1 MMRMFDVKSDLE
13 LLSQLFDGTRYK
25 AAPDRG
31 LTLAPNLDSY
41 ASRAVQIAKELGSLA
56 KMGRYVVRPLYYMED
71 AKDTGVWPTFFIP
84 QTSISVGGVDQP
96 YKPLKKR
103 RVADASG
110 AHVEV
115 LARNR
120 DDGAPDGEPYVS
132 LNERYGPMR
141 PAAGQQVCEVPHR
154 LTPFGSLCD
163 CCHVVLVRH
172 SADGAHMWWG
182 MLFCWRCLEGKLW
195 RALEPLKWH
204 KEGKHRVHHIYRAC
218 AYLGAAADIV
228 QEDLTVLEDDWKTQ
242 FWQFRVH
249 PIELPTSTMYA
260 WVELYSSQIAWCHVA
275 AYVNDMGKSPS
286 SNISSS
292 TSIHH
297 VEVWKRNMVAIAA
310 PVIAT
315 MGEEMNDMLDTRRE
329 RFGEMQALLWAA
341 FAFTDDIILIL
352 VSAVLGALGAQE
364 WDRISEVMKIQ
375 MSESDKRGCGT
386 CPVHIGIRFVVNG
399 GFGCAPPQKRVR
411 ALSGLRHAIDG
422 TLHHAT
428 PIRAKAFESNCG
440 LVGYLVDALAID
452 RALLRGIKR
461 PLELAVFLDS
471 EVTLTWDGLANHLEL
486 EFLISAR
493 GAASFDTAVRDAL
506 LLAGKSTATQRIA
519 ARRIRMGSDA
529 CTDAAHPA
537 IYGMAECLA
546 YVFPLTGAWLRLH
559 VTVTESAGACLD
571 FLVFPRRFPLAL
583 FCNETDA
590 SAAHAM
596 VLGRS
601 KSPTLKKM
609 YSLLRKDPYFQAAA
623 QRSTSQQVSGIA
635 NMTRDAG
642 SRGHVEAL
650 RTYAAAMKMNIVVVE
665 LSEHE
670 LGFMAAILEATLEI
684 GEALLVHPEP
694 GTAMDVSDEAPLWQQ
709 LEPRAAGATS
719 MAVVPDVE
727 YGGEAQEVIKFM
739 LHAASPPSRLQ
750 PKPCTRVEGHR
761 WLADCRYDPPRC
773 GAVHCCQMACEVSVP
788 CGCRYEQLE
797 PRTAGATSMGVVP
810 GVGYGGEDQEVIK
823 FMLRAASPSRRLQP
837 RPCTSAEG
845 HRWLVNCRYEPP
857 RCGAVWCGQVACE
870 VTVPC
875 DCADPQESPML
886 RTASPERRA
895 QDAAL
900 GETPIGGSEGGAG
913 RLQVSPRAHSHC
925 SMGAGRCA
933 REHTSRGSPGL
944 AQVGFLSPGDD
955 RAAVSPASPVP
966 CAGELRAARL
976 SSPRVL
982 VQSAPVASPVDIRQ
996 PATVSAGHMRPN
1008 TAAAL
1013 RQLGT
1018 SKLVAKLALDESE
1031 WALLPHSTERLA
1043 AIVQSVAAAKL
1054 AAIPVNTASADD
1066 NGVRWLGL
1074 VCEDLDTTPL
1084 RPGPEHAF
1092 EEREA
1097 LLGAHFLCFHSEHAK
1112 VNVHFAVTPSGAQRT
1127 RVKPSSSFSAYLAAR
1142 RALEDYGSYVP
1153 PMKTVLKVLKG
1164 LDKQMLL
1171 EFGEDA
1177 LAKIQALPWSTA
1189 HLDAFQSTLTSG
1201 DKLQWHRSKCDMCH
1215 CMLAFALGVACRKEE
1230 SPRYRRSN
1238 VAWFTGKLVQV
1249 PLDREGVASLC
1260 NAYFCRMRPVSSKT
1274 DQSNVEWGNHYM
1286 WFRVD
1291 TSAWWS
1297 LGAALMWIEQTYF
1310 VEPQHRLSTPLFFN
1324 PGGYG
1329 LRAVLVACDGI
1340 YAE

>member
-1 MMRMFDVKSDLE
+1 MSPSTNLVNVSMNSLEGRDYVFSAVATAPPSAAGGMRIGDVAWRTLGDLHGVKAFAYASLAMRRELQLRQASGDAPLVIGALGDAVPLVPNAMGSAWSSAPDDAAAPAEWLLFLERDAQAAACLAAEMTRLDAGDGRLANWALNVKSTRDVAHEIPVPPQGRVRLDPSLRWLLLPEYFVPYPVPYTSQMLVRLPAQQVPPGFVPTHVSEAMEAWAIRRVHMHCLTERQRAVWFWENMPDQSVAALTQEQERAWLQGAPKGPGWLHLGAGAFKRIAHLDGIGYWVANAIVQQVDAQGRLTVFDWTVGFRSEFSTDDMMRMFDVKSDLE

-56 KMGRYVVRPLYYMED
+56 KMGRYVVRPLYYVED

-286 SNISSS
+286 SNITSS

-364 WDRISEVMKIQ
+364 WDRISEVLKIQ

-428 PIRAKAFESNCG
+428 PMRAKAFESNCG

-650 RTYAAAMKMNIVVVE
+650 RTYSAAMKMNIVVVE

-709 LEPRAAGATS
+709 LEPRAAGAAS
-719 MAVVPDVE
+719 MAVVPGVE
-727 YGGEAQEVIKFM
+727 
-739 LHAASPPSRLQ
+739 
-750 PKPCTRVEGHR
+750 
-761 WLADCRYDPPRC
+761 
-773 GAVHCCQMACEVSVP
+773 
-788 CGCRYEQLE
+788 
-797 PRTAGATSMGVVP
+797 
-810 GVGYGGEDQEVIK
+810 YGGEDQEVIK
-823 FMLRAASPSRRLQP
+823 FML
-837 RPCTSAEG
+837 
-845 HRWLVNCRYEPP
+845 H
-857 RCGAVWCGQVACE
+857 
-870 VTVPC
+870 
-875 DCADPQESPML
+875 
-886 RTASPERRA
+886 
-895 QDAAL
+895 
-900 GETPIGGSEGGAG
+900 
-913 RLQVSPRAHSHC
+913 
-925 SMGAGRCA
+925 
-933 REHTSRGSPGL
+933 
-944 AQVGFLSPGDD
+944 
-955 RAAVSPASPVP
+955 
-966 CAGELRAARL
+966 
-976 SSPRVL
+976 
-982 VQSAPVASPVDIRQ
+982 
-996 PATVSAGHMRPN
+996 
-1008 TAAAL
+1008 
-1013 RQLGT
+1013 
-1018 SKLVAKLALDESE
+1018 
-1031 WALLPHSTERLA
+1031 
-1043 AIVQSVAAAKL
+1043 
-1054 AAIPVNTASADD
+1054 
-1066 NGVRWLGL
+1066 
-1074 VCEDLDTTPL
+1074 
-1084 RPGPEHAF
+1084 
-1092 EEREA
+1092 
-1097 LLGAHFLCFHSEHAK
+1097 
-1112 VNVHFAVTPSGAQRT
+1112 
-1127 RVKPSSSFSAYLAAR
+1127 
-1142 RALEDYGSYVP
+1142 
-1153 PMKTVLKVLKG
+1153 
-1164 LDKQMLL
+1164 
-1171 EFGEDA
+1171 
-1177 LAKIQALPWSTA
+1177 
-1189 HLDAFQSTLTSG
+1189 
-1201 DKLQWHRSKCDMCH
+1201 
-1215 CMLAFALGVACRKEE
+1215 
-1230 SPRYRRSN
+1230 
-1238 VAWFTGKLVQV
+1238 
-1249 PLDREGVASLC
+1249 
-1260 NAYFCRMRPVSSKT
+1260 
-1274 DQSNVEWGNHYM
+1274 
-1286 WFRVD
+1286 
-1291 TSAWWS
+1291 
-1297 LGAALMWIEQTYF
+1297 
-1310 VEPQHRLSTPLFFN
+1310 
-1324 PGGYG
+1324 
-1329 LRAVLVACDGI
+1329 
-1340 YAE
+1340 

>member
-1 MMRMFDVKSDLE
+1 MANWALNVKSTRDVAHEIPIPPQGRVRLDPSLRWLLLPEYFMPYPLPYTSQMLVRLPAQQVPPGFIPGHVSESIEAWGIRRVYMHCLIERQRAVWVWQNMPDQSVAALTSEQERDWLRGAPKGPSWLHLGAGAFKRIPHLDGIGYWVANAIVQQADAQGRLTVFDWTVGFRSEFSTEDMMRMFDVKTDLE

-56 KMGRYVVRPLYYMED
+56 KVGRYVVRPLYYLDDE
-71 AKDTGVWPTFFIP
+71 KDTGVWPTFFVP

-110 AHVEV
+110 AHIEV
-115 LARNR
+115 LARHR
-120 DDGAPDGEPYVS
+120 DEGAPDGEPYVS

-141 PAAGQQVCEVPHR
+141 PPAGQQVCSEPHR

-163 CCHVVLVRH
+163 CCLVVLVRH

-195 RALEPLKWH
+195 SRSEPLKWH

-228 QEDLTVLEDDWKTQ
+228 DEDLTVIEDDWKTQ

-249 PIELPTSTMYA
+249 PIELPTSTLYA
-260 WVELYSSQIAWCHVA
+260 WVELYDCQIAWCHVA

-286 SNISSS
+286 SNITSS

-297 VEVWKRNMVAIAA
+297 VDVWKRNMVGIAA

-315 MGEEMNDMLDTRRE
+315 MGAEMNDMLEVRRE
-329 RFGEMQALLWAA
+329 RFGEKQAVLWAG
-341 FAFTDDIILIL
+341 FAFTDDIILVM
-352 VSAVLGALGAQE
+352 VSAMLGALGAQE
-364 WDRISEVMKIQ
+364 WDRLSEVLKIQ

-422 TLHHAT
+422 TLGHT
-428 PIRAKAFESNCG
+428 SPMRAKAFESNCG

-471 EVTLTWDGLANHLEL
+471 EITLTWDGLANHLEL
-486 EFLISAR
+486 EFLISGR
-493 GAASFDTAVRDAL
+493 GAASFDTAVQDAL
-506 LLAGKSTATQRIA
+506 LLVNGSVAAQRIA

-609 YSLLRKDPYFQAAA
+609 YSLLRNDPYFQAAA

-650 RTYAAAMKMNIVVVE
+650 RTYSAAMKMNIVVVE

-694 GTAMDVSDEAPLWQQ
+694 GTAMDVSEEAPLWQQ
-709 LEPRAAGATS
+709 LEPRTAGAAA
-719 MAVVPDVE
+719 MAAVPGFM
-727 YGGEAQEVIKFM
+727 YGGEELEVIK
-739 LHAASPPSRLQ
+739 
-750 PKPCTRVEGHR
+750 
-761 WLADCRYDPPRC
+761 Y
-773 GAVHCCQMACEVSVP
+773 
-788 CGCRYEQLE
+788 
-797 PRTAGATSMGVVP
+797 
-810 GVGYGGEDQEVIK
+810 
-823 FMLRAASPSRRLQP
+823 MLRAASPERHGRRIGAARK
-837 RPCTSAEG
+837 RPVARQGAKAGRGRRREHSHAAESYAM
-845 HRWLVNCRYEPP
+845 HQ
-857 RCGAVWCGQVACE
+857 CGGAPLAGRLPIRACE
-870 VTVPC
+870 V
-875 DCADPQESPML
+875 
-886 RTASPERRA
+886 R
-895 QDAAL
+895 
-900 GETPIGGSEGGAG
+900 G
-913 RLQVSPRAHSHC
+913 RLVRPGECEVLALRLRRSCRLRV
-925 SMGAGRCA
+925 GRHRSGPSCA
-933 REHTSRGSPGL
+933 R
-944 AQVGFLSPGDD
+944 A
-955 RAAVSPASPVP
+955 
-966 CAGELRAARL
+966 
-976 SSPRVL
+976 
-982 VQSAPVASPVDIRQ
+982 
-996 PATVSAGHMRPN
+996 
-1008 TAAAL
+1008 
-1013 RQLGT
+1013 
-1018 SKLVAKLALDESE
+1018 
-1031 WALLPHSTERLA
+1031 
-1043 AIVQSVAAAKL
+1043 
-1054 AAIPVNTASADD
+1054 
-1066 NGVRWLGL
+1066 
-1074 VCEDLDTTPL
+1074 
-1084 RPGPEHAF
+1084 
-1092 EEREA
+1092 
-1097 LLGAHFLCFHSEHAK
+1097 
-1112 VNVHFAVTPSGAQRT
+1112 
-1127 RVKPSSSFSAYLAAR
+1127 
-1142 RALEDYGSYVP
+1142 
-1153 PMKTVLKVLKG
+1153 
-1164 LDKQMLL
+1164 
-1171 EFGEDA
+1171 
-1177 LAKIQALPWSTA
+1177 
-1189 HLDAFQSTLTSG
+1189 
-1201 DKLQWHRSKCDMCH
+1201 
-1215 CMLAFALGVACRKEE
+1215 
-1230 SPRYRRSN
+1230 
-1238 VAWFTGKLVQV
+1238 
-1249 PLDREGVASLC
+1249 
-1260 NAYFCRMRPVSSKT
+1260 
-1274 DQSNVEWGNHYM
+1274 
-1286 WFRVD
+1286 
-1291 TSAWWS
+1291 
-1297 LGAALMWIEQTYF
+1297 
-1310 VEPQHRLSTPLFFN
+1310 
-1324 PGGYG
+1324 
-1329 LRAVLVACDGI
+1329 
-1340 YAE
+1340 